1 MRISDWSSDVCSS
14 DLTPASREV
23 GADDRRHRGDPVG
36 GEPGSLRMLAD
47 QSFAGGVVDAVDAVA
62 GDIAVPPLDVRIH
75 GGEDRVRMLRRIREL
90 LRRHRAGVRD
100 IAFDQEPWPVVVLV
114 PWASGVQV
122 TGGTYGC
129 PRTRADHM

>member
-1 MRISDWSSDVCSS
+1 
-14 DLTPASREV
+14 
-23 GADDRRHRGDPVG
+23 
-36 GEPGSLRMLAD
+36 MLAD

-100 IAFDQEPWPVVVLV
+100 IAFDQEPWHGVVLV
-114 PWASGVQV
+114 PWASGGRSEEHTSELQSLM
-122 TGGTYGC
+122 
-129 PRTRADHM
+129 RTSYAVFCL

>member
-62 GDIAVPPLDVRIH
+62 GAIAVSPLDVRIP
-75 GGEDRVRMLRRIREL
+75 GGEQRVRMLRRLRVL
-90 LRRHRAGVRD
+90 LRRHSHGVRAL
-100 IAFDQEPWPVVVLV
+100 AFETTPWKRVVLV
-114 PWASGVQV
+114 PWPR
-122 TGGTYGC
+122 GGPVYGGS
-129 PRTRADHM
+129 

>member
-75 GGEDRVRMLRRIREL
+75 GGEDRVRILRRIRAL
-90 LRRHRAGVRD
+90 LRPPLAGVRA
-100 IAFDQEPWPVVVLV
+100 IAFDQEPSQGVVLV
-114 PWASGVQV
+114 PWAR
-122 TGGTYGC
+122 GGPMIGW
-129 PRTRADHM
+129 A